1 MHCSAIWL
9 LSVILK
15 KIKSF
20 IERPMYFSSTKILN
34 FWTFRENL
42 LIQLHSTANFLHLA
56 VFKNLKIFLRIT
68 ILFSKSQ
75 FLNMLRNITNS
86 VAFYCKFAIF
96 ISFLKNR
103 IFLFGKTH
111 PFFYEKHQF
120 FECFENFF
128 FQWPC
133 SATLLL
139 LPILGKARISWKYQS
154 LFFQKKQKLWTFWEI
169 LPIQLHSASNWL
181 MLLAVSE
188 KTQDFFSQKPI
199 FFSRRKQFF
208 NVLRGLTFS
217 VASNN
222 KTFNFWR
229 FLQNQSFFSKNPYF
243 FFTITKFWRL
253 REVLLFQCHFTASL
267 LHLAIF
273 LKNRIFFS
281 KNPPYFS
288 SKNINFEG
296 FENFFKFSCFSQ
308 QFCYIYCFL
317 QQNSYFPRN
326 HLFFLQQKT

>member
-9 LSVILK
+9 LSAILK

-120 FECFENFF
+120 FERFENFFF

-139 LPILGKARISWKYQS
+139 LLILGKARISWKYQS
-154 LFFQKKQKLWTFWEI
+154 LFFQKKT
-169 LPIQLHSASNWL
+169 
-181 MLLAVSE
+181 
-188 KTQDFFSQKPI
+188 KTL
-199 FFSRRKQFF
+199 
-208 NVLRGLTFS
+208 NVLRDLTNSIAFRIKLINAFS
-217 VASNN
+217 GFRKNP
-222 KTFNFWR
+222 R
-229 FLQNQSFFSKNPYF
+229 FFFSKTNLFFKKKTIFQRFERSYF
-243 FFTITKFWRL
+243 F
-253 REVLLFQCHFTASL
+253 
-267 LHLAIF
+267 
-273 LKNRIFFS
+273 
-281 KNPPYFS
+281 
-288 SKNINFEG
+288 
-296 FENFFKFSCFSQ
+296 SCIQ
-308 QFCYIYCFL
+308 
-317 QQNSYFPRN
+317 QQNF
-326 HLFFLQQKT
+326 